1 MTFLDTVKS
10 GLETAVDT
18 VSEVTQSIIEKNR
31 ANAQLNR
38 LRAVMKSECEMINR
52 AYITLGKYYYE
63 NKQSESNDACPNE
76 EELFEI
82 IEKSK
87 ANIQKA
93 RERYRQVV
101 ESQNVELVTEY
112 DIEDLEDITVSC
124 SNEDEYEASPFT
136 QQSEEPVEKEPE
148 EIVADVIEKA
158 KKNAEAIA
166 DEAEE
171 AEDVA
176 DEAEEAEVSPAE
188 EVAEEATEVAEDTEL
203 F

>member
-10 GLETAVDT
+10 GFETAVDT
-18 VSEVTQSIIEKNR
+18 VTGVTQTIIEKNR

-52 AYITLGKYYYE
+52 AYITLGKNYYE
-63 NKQSESNDACPNE
+63 NKQNGNSEACPNE
-76 EELFEI
+76 EELFEV

-87 ANIQKA
+87 ANIKRA

-101 ESQNVELVTEY
+101 ESQSVEVITEY

-124 SNEDEYEASPFT
+124 SNEDEYEASPFAQAT
-136 QQSEEPVEKEPE
+136 EAPAEKETE

-158 KKNAEAIA
+158 KKTAEAIA

-171 AEDVA
+171 TP
-176 DEAEEAEVSPAE
+176 EESP
-188 EVAEEATEVAEDTEL
+188 EVAETTEDL